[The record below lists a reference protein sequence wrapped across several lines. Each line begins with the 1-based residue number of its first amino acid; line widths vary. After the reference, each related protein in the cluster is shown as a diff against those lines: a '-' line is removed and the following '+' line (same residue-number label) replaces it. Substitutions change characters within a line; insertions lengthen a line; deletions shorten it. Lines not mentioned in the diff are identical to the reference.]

1 MTRTMSRRMTPIAL
15 ALLAGLTL
23 AGAAS
28 SAKPPPKGKAKPK
41 VAKPTPRPAAPKQP
55 ACPGDLSGYFKQKP
69 VDLALVT
76 GIGPPGQVR
85 GGNYKGHGYFRV
97 SSNDTPVVTPAA
109 ATLYEGSRYV
119 EAGEVQYLLYFRT
132 SCGLVFLL
140 DHVLQPAARALAAY
154 AGKPEAKP
162 DDSRTYSLGPVTF
175 AAGERVADA
184 VGFRTTG
191 NASVDF
197 GVYDPSKPNAAS
209 KRAGFRGNAGTWR
222 DANALCWYE
231 LFAPADGV
239 RIRSLVG
246 VGATEG
252 AQSDICPS

>member
-1 MTRTMSRRMTPIAL
+1 M
-15 ALLAGLTL
+15 
-23 AGAAS
+23 
-28 SAKPPPKGKAKPK
+28 
-41 VAKPTPRPAAPKQP
+41 
-55 ACPGDLSGYFKQKP
+55 
-69 VDLALVT
+69 
-76 GIGPPGQVR
+76 
-85 GGNYKGHGYFRV
+85 

-162 DDSRTYSLGPVTF
+162 DDSRTYPLGPVTF

-184 VGFRTTG
+184 VWFRTTG